1 MAQELT
7 EFNERT
13 KDKSSLFDELKR
25 IDDEKKRELTE
36 AEKAAEI
43 EKRRLLFKKVKTE
56 IDGKEESQP
65 KKDTDDWDDIKA
77 YKVN

>member
-13 KDKSSLFDELKR
+13 KDKSSLFDELNR

-56 IDGKEESQP
+56 IDGKEESHP